1 VECQK
6 ERFIQV
12 VEPELDRRDRE
23 ILREVI
29 RNFIETGEPVGS
41 RTIAKVYHEGLSAAS
56 IRNIM
61 ADLEDDGFLMQ
72 PHTSAGRVPTD
83 RGYRYYVDS
92 LLTGLELPR
101 SDREKV
107 AEVINRPG
115 SLPEALEEIS
125 RLISRLTHQVGF
137 VVSPDHSRAVLR
149 HIEFV
154 SLGPHRI
161 LAILVDRSGII
172 HNRIAQTSE
181 DLSQEE
187 LDRIGRYLVTE
198 YLGRTLPEIREALLA
213 RMKEEKAAF
222 DSLLARAIT
231 LGTQFL
237 QAQEDAVKHVYVQ
250 GASNILQQP
259 DISSIEEMRRIF
271 ETFEARGKM
280 VKILDEVGD
289 SDGLRVVIG
298 SEHSDPALAH
308 LSLVASPYK
317 VEDRPAGV
325 LGVLGP
331 TRMEYARAISLVDYI
346 SKLLS
351 RILTTPPR

>member
-1 VECQK
+1 MVEA
-6 ERFIQV
+6 
-12 VEPELDRRDRE
+12 ELDKRDRE

-41 RTIAKVYHEGLSAAS
+41 RTISKVYPEGLSAAS

-61 ADLEDDGFLMQ
+61 SDLEDAGYLMQ

-92 LLTGLELPR
+92 LLTGLELPK

-107 AEVINRPG
+107 AEVINRPS

-137 VVSPDHSRAVLR
+137 VVSPDHTRAVLR

-154 SLGPHRI
+154 TLGPHRI
-161 LAILVDRSGII
+161 LAILVDQSGVI
-172 HNRIAQTSE
+172 HNRIAHTSE

-198 YLGRTLPEIREALLA
+198 YQGKTLAEIRVALLE

-231 LGTQFL
+231 LGSEFL
-237 QAQEDAVKHVYVQ
+237 RAQEDAQKQVYVQ
-250 GASNILQQP
+250 GTSNILQQP
-259 DISSIEEMRRIF
+259 DISNLDEMRKIF

-280 VKILDEVGD
+280 VKILDEVSD
-289 SDGLRVVIG
+289 SEGLRVIIG
-298 SEHSDPALAH
+298 SEHPDPALAH
-308 LSLVASPYK
+308 LSLVTSPYK
-317 VEDRPAGV
+317 VGDRQAGV

-331 TRMEYARAISLVDYI
+331 TRMEYARAIALVDYI

-351 RILTTPPR
+351 KILTVPPY

>member
-1 VECQK
+1 
-6 ERFIQV
+6 V
-12 VEPELDRRDRE
+12 VETELDKRDRE

-29 RNFIETGEPVGS
+29 RSFIQTGEPVGS
-41 RTIAKVYHEGLSAAS
+41 RTISKVYPEGLSAAS

-61 ADLEDDGFLMQ
+61 ADLEDAGYLMQ

-92 LLTGLELPR
+92 LLTGVDLPK

-107 AEVINRPG
+107 AEVIRRPG
-115 SLPEALEEIS
+115 NLPEALEEIS

-137 VVSPDHSRAVLR
+137 VVSPDHTRAILR

-161 LAILVDRSGII
+161 LAILVDRAGVI

-187 LDRIGRYLVTE
+187 LDRIGRYLVVE
-198 YLGRTLPEIREALLA
+198 YEGRTLPEIREALLA
-213 RMKEEKAAF
+213 KMKEEKATF
-222 DSLLARAIT
+222 DSLLARAIA
-231 LGTQFL
+231 LGTEFL
-237 QAQEDAVKHVYVQ
+237 QAHGETEKQVYVQ

-259 DISSIEEMRRIF
+259 DFADMEEMRKIF
-271 ETFEARGKM
+271 ETFEARGKL

-289 SDGLRVVIG
+289 SEGLRVVIG
-298 SEHSDPALAH
+298 SEHPDPALAH
-308 LSLVASPYK
+308 FSLVTSPYK
-317 VEDRPAGV
+317 VGDRPAGV

-331 TRMEYARAISLVDYI
+331 TRMEYARAIALVDYI

-351 RILTTPPR
+351 KILTAPPS